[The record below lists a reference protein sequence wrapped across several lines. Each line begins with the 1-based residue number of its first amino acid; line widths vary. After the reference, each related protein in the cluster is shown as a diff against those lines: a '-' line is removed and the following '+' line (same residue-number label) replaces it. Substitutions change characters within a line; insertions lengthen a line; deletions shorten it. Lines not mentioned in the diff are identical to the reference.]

1 MTENNQLEGIIA
13 AYVQFESEEERIL
26 TRLFIFTD
34 TLVEEVVDN
43 QLEEYIKATLLKNL
57 KKVKHILN
65 VSILDTGLIY
75 K

>member
-1 MTENNQLEGIIA
+1 MTDNNQWEGIIA
-13 AYVQFESEEERIL
+13 AYVQFESEEELIF
-26 TRLFIFTD
+26 TRLFVFSD
-34 TLVEEVVDN
+34 ELVEGVIDN
-43 QLEEYIKATLLKNL
+43 ELEAYIKATLVKNL

>member
-1 MTENNQLEGIIA
+1 MTKNNQLEGIIA

-26 TRLFIFTD
+26 TRLFIFSD

>member
-26 TRLFIFTD
+26 TRLFIFSD

>member
-1 MTENNQLEGIIA
+1 MTENNQWEGIIA

-26 TRLFIFTD
+26 TRLFIFSD
-34 TLVEEVVDN
+34 TLVEEVMDN
-43 QLEEYIKATLLKNL
+43 QLEEYIKATLLKDL

>member
-26 TRLFIFTD
+26 TRLFIFSD
-34 TLVEEVVDN
+34 TLVEEVMDN
-43 QLEEYIKATLLKNL
+43 QLEEYIKATLLKDL
-57 KKVKHILN
+57 KKIKHILN

>member
-26 TRLFIFTD
+26 TRLFIFSD

-57 KKVKHILN
+57 KKVKHIMN